1 MWQREKSMRWRL
13 RQWNSRKDRPSLL
26 MPPAKSRLSVGER
39 RGFGTLQVEGAEFLQ
54 TAERETGREGSAAG
68 NAHGVVAESKS
79 VEFGTVARL
88 ERFTE
93 ETHVTVGD
101 ATVWE

>member
-1 MWQREKSMRWRL
+1 M
-13 RQWNSRKDRPSLL
+13 
-26 MPPAKSRLSVGER
+26 GER
-39 RGFGTLQVEGAEFLQ
+39 RGFGTLQVEGTEFLQ
-54 TAERETGREGSAAG
+54 TAEREAGCEGSAAG

>member
-1 MWQREKSMRWRL
+1 M
-13 RQWNSRKDRPSLL
+13 
-26 MPPAKSRLSVGER
+26 GER
-39 RGFGTLQVEGAEFLQ
+39 RGFGTLQVEGTEFLQ
-54 TAERETGREGSAAG
+54 TAEREAGREGSAAG

-88 ERFTE
+88 KRFTE

>member
-1 MWQREKSMRWRL
+1 
-13 RQWNSRKDRPSLL
+13 

-68 NAHGVVAESKS
+68 YAHGVVAESKS

-93 ETHVTVGD
+93 ETHVTVGN

>member
-1 MWQREKSMRWRL
+1 M
-13 RQWNSRKDRPSLL
+13 
-26 MPPAKSRLSVGER
+26 GER
-39 RGFGTLQVEGAEFLQ
+39 REFGTLQVEGAEFLQ
-54 TAERETGREGSAAG
+54 TAEREAGREGSAAG

>member
-1 MWQREKSMRWRL
+1 M
-13 RQWNSRKDRPSLL
+13 
-26 MPPAKSRLSVGER
+26 GER
-39 RGFGTLQVEGAEFLQ
+39 RGFGTLQVEGTEFLQ
-54 TAERETGREGSAAG
+54 TAEREAGREGSAAG

-88 ERFTE
+88 ERFKE

>member
-1 MWQREKSMRWRL
+1 M
-13 RQWNSRKDRPSLL
+13 
-26 MPPAKSRLSVGER
+26 GER
-39 RGFGTLQVEGAEFLQ
+39 REFGTLQVEGAEFLQ
-54 TAERETGREGSAAG
+54 TAEREAGREGSAAG

-88 ERFTE
+88 KRFTE

>member
-1 MWQREKSMRWRL
+1 MAAGEVDALEVATVELEEGSTELVDAACEEQVVCGREKGIRYV
-13 RQWNSRKDRPSLL
+13 
-26 MPPAKSRLSVGER
+26 AG
-39 RGFGTLQVEGAEFLQ
+39 RGSPEFLQ
-54 TAERETGREGSAAG
+54 TAEREAGREGSAAS
-68 NAHGVVAESKS
+68 NAHGVVAKSKS
-79 VEFGTVARL
+79 AEFGTVARL

>member
-1 MWQREKSMRWRL
+1 
-13 RQWNSRKDRPSLL
+13 

-54 TAERETGREGSAAG
+54 TAERETGCEGSAAG
-68 NAHGVVAESKS
+68 NANGVVAESKS

>member
-1 MWQREKSMRWRL
+1 
-13 RQWNSRKDRPSLL
+13 

-54 TAERETGREGSAAG
+54 TAERESGRVGSAAG
-68 NAHGVVAESKS
+68 NALGVVAESKS

-88 ERFTE
+88 KRFTE

>member
-1 MWQREKSMRWRL
+1 
-13 RQWNSRKDRPSLL
+13 

-54 TAERETGREGSAAG
+54 TAEREAGREGSAAG

-79 VEFGTVARL
+79 AEFGTVARL